1 MSEDT
6 PVSADESLINLIQS
20 YEVSSKL
27 QQQVLQ
33 NIRAVAD
40 SALNNGETGL
50 SSGESTV
57 LWALSQQLDV
67 LHSQMTLLEQ
77 LNLTILKKVLELQ
90 PSPQE

>member
-1 MSEDT
+1 MSEET
-6 PVSADESLINLIQS
+6 PVETDETLVTLIQS

-27 QQQVLQ
+27 QQQVLS
-33 NIRAVAD
+33 NIRAMAD

-50 SSGESTV
+50 SNGESTV

-77 LNLTILKKVLELQ
+77 LNLTILKKVLELH
-90 PSPQE
+90 PSA